1 MAQTKRILYSFPLS
15 GHSHRAE
22 LALSLMGLDF
32 ENRVMDLRAGE
43 QKSDWF
49 LKLHPEGKVPVL
61 VDGDDVIY
69 ESTAILTYLAAKY
82 DVANTWI
89 PASAYEQSLVQ
100 RYFAQASGP
109 LAAGPARARLI
120 QLFGANFDEEETIT
134 NAHAYLAGLEAN
146 LQGRDYLLG
155 EAITFA
161 DVALYSYVARAP
173 EGFVSLDAYPNIRG
187 WLARIEAQDGF
198 VEIPETGVPAAA

>member
-1 MAQTKRILYSFPLS
+1 MSETKRTLYSFPLS

-22 LALSLMGLDF
+22 LALSLMGLEF
-32 ENRVMDLRAGE
+32 ENRVMDLGAGE
-43 QKSDWF
+43 HKSDWY
-49 LKLHPEGKVPVL
+49 LKLNPEGMVPVL

-82 DVANTWI
+82 DPDHKWI
-89 PASAYEQSLVQ
+89 PESAFGQSLVQ

-120 QLFGANFDEEETIT
+120 QLFGAEYDEEATIT
-134 NAHAYLAGLEAN
+134 NAHAYLARLEADIE
-146 LQGRDYLLG
+146 GRAYLLG
-155 EAITFA
+155 DAITFA

-173 EGFVSLDAYPNIRG
+173 EGFVSLEAYPNIRA
-187 WLARIEAQDGF
+187 WLARIEAQERF
-198 VEIPETGVPAAA
+198 VEIPQTDVSAAA

>member
-1 MAQTKRILYSFPLS
+1 MSETKRILYSFPLS

-32 ENRVMDLRAGE
+32 ENRVMDLGAGE
-43 QKSDWF
+43 HKSDWF
-49 LKLHPEGKVPVL
+49 LKLHPEAKVPVL

-82 DVANTWI
+82 DPEHKWI
-89 PASAYEQSLVQ
+89 PASAYGQSLVQ

-120 QLFGANFDEEETIT
+120 QIFGAQYDEEESIT
-134 NAHAYLAGLEAN
+134 NAHAYLAGLEDN
-146 LQGRDYLLG
+146 LQGVDYLLG
-155 EAITFA
+155 DAITFA

-173 EGFVSLDAYPNIRG
+173 EGFVSLEAYPNIRA
-187 WLARIEAQDGF
+187 WLARIEAQEGF
-198 VEIPETGVPAAA
+198 VEIPQTEVSAAA